1 MDKNDLQNLFK
12 KRMVELLDKHTLD
25 SYRVRTNNLM
35 TILKELSYVLDSWV
49 NGNVKRLETVELCIS
64 ECIDLLKDD
73 TLENREL
80 FISALEDYLS
90 KSRNKKDE
98 PLIEDTIKMKFWT
111 DELFEKNQD
120 RYLVNLLEN
129 MEGVLFDDKEYDE
142 ESFIP
147 ALKSLDKLISAFAC
161 ELLRIGYSKVYLYW
175 YFKALLKNR
184 QGKTFQNS
192 FNGMKEKFSNREKI
206 HFTVVISLEFGSKKA
221 AINANHIE
229 ELKNEIPNNL
239 RDVANLQ
246 NEIKNPMGNFKFFCE
261 EIEDLDAHSASV
273 KVNDNLQKILDFQQE
288 HIINLKPHYGAVV
301 IQEKGGHYII
311 TKESFNILDTG
322 AEFMKEEIATLQQ
335 KLRTLNDSEYVDKDV
350 KDRLSASLRHLRIG
364 DSQADIDQQFI
375 NYWIALEFIFA
386 SSSRNDNTYK
396 RIKENLVRIMTT
408 CYIKRNILYIK
419 NWCEKKN
426 LLNNEEDILEKI
438 KNDDFLNSVN
448 DKLLWY
454 RLKNLKSHVREESS
468 IKEYIKAHS
477 INLLRHLSRIY
488 RLRNELVHEAAIKQD
503 IVNVTSNLRFYLVFV
518 INQMVGYFSDNDQ
531 YIKRK
536 SMLSFFWTYEKYEA
550 SIAKTN
556 GVDNKLKVIDNIK
569 IFKSC
574 II

>member
-1 MDKNDLQNLFK
+1 
-12 KRMVELLDKHTLD
+12 MVELLDKHTLD

>member
-1 MDKNDLQNLFK
+1 MW
-12 KRMVELLDKHTLD
+12 ETL
-25 SYRVRTNNLM
+25 
-35 TILKELSYVLDSWV
+35 
-49 NGNVKRLETVELCIS
+49 
-64 ECIDLLKDD
+64 
-73 TLENREL
+73 
-80 FISALEDYLS
+80 
-90 KSRNKKDE
+90 
-98 PLIEDTIKMKFWT
+98 
-111 DELFEKNQD
+111 
-120 RYLVNLLEN
+120 
-129 MEGVLFDDKEYDE
+129 
-142 ESFIP
+142 
-147 ALKSLDKLISAFAC
+147 
-161 ELLRIGYSKVYLYW
+161 
-175 YFKALLKNR
+175 
-184 QGKTFQNS
+184 
-192 FNGMKEKFSNREKI
+192 
-206 HFTVVISLEFGSKKA
+206 
-221 AINANHIE
+221 
-229 ELKNEIPNNL
+229 IPNNL

>member
-1 MDKNDLQNLFK
+1 MDKNDLQNFFK

-111 DELFEKNQD
+111 NELFEINQD
-120 RYLVNLLEN
+120 RYLVNLIGN
-129 MEGVLFDDKEYDE
+129 IEGVLFDDKEYDE

-161 ELLRIGYSKVYLYW
+161 ELLRIGYSKVYLYR

-184 QGKTFQNS
+184 QGNTFQDS

>member
-1 MDKNDLQNLFK
+1 MDKNDLQNFFK

-111 DELFEKNQD
+111 NELFEINQD
-120 RYLVNLLEN
+120 RYLVNLIGN
-129 MEGVLFDDKEYDE
+129 IEGVLFDDKEYDE

-161 ELLRIGYSKVYLYW
+161 ELLRIGYSKVYLYR

-184 QGKTFQNS
+184 QGNTFQDS

-419 NWCEKKN
+419 N
-426 LLNNEEDILEKI
+426 
-438 KNDDFLNSVN
+438 
-448 DKLLWY
+448 
-454 RLKNLKSHVREESS
+454 
-468 IKEYIKAHS
+468 
-477 INLLRHLSRIY
+477 
-488 RLRNELVHEAAIKQD
+488 
-503 IVNVTSNLRFYLVFV
+503 
-518 INQMVGYFSDNDQ
+518 
-531 YIKRK
+531 
-536 SMLSFFWTYEKYEA
+536 
-550 SIAKTN
+550 
-556 GVDNKLKVIDNIK
+556 
-569 IFKSC
+569 
-574 II
+574 

>member
-1 MDKNDLQNLFK
+1 MDKNDLQNFFK

-111 DELFEKNQD
+111 DELFEINQD
-120 RYLVNLLEN
+120 RYLVYLIGNI
-129 MEGVLFDDKEYDE
+129 EGVLFDDKEYDE

-161 ELLRIGYSKVYLYW
+161 ELLRIGYSKVYLYR

-184 QGKTFQNS
+184 QGNTFQDS

-239 RDVANLQ
+239 RDIANLQ

-556 GVDNKLKVIDNIK
+556 GVDNKLKVIDNVK

>member
-1 MDKNDLQNLFK
+1 M
-12 KRMVELLDKHTLD
+12 
-25 SYRVRTNNLM
+25 
-35 TILKELSYVLDSWV
+35 
-49 NGNVKRLETVELCIS
+49 
-64 ECIDLLKDD
+64 
-73 TLENREL
+73 
-80 FISALEDYLS
+80 
-90 KSRNKKDE
+90 
-98 PLIEDTIKMKFWT
+98 
-111 DELFEKNQD
+111 
-120 RYLVNLLEN
+120 
-129 MEGVLFDDKEYDE
+129 
-142 ESFIP
+142 
-147 ALKSLDKLISAFAC
+147 
-161 ELLRIGYSKVYLYW
+161 
-175 YFKALLKNR
+175 
-184 QGKTFQNS
+184 
-192 FNGMKEKFSNREKI
+192 
-206 HFTVVISLEFGSKKA
+206 
-221 AINANHIE
+221 
-229 ELKNEIPNNL
+229 
-239 RDVANLQ
+239 
-246 NEIKNPMGNFKFFCE
+246 
-261 EIEDLDAHSASV
+261 
-273 KVNDNLQKILDFQQE
+273 
-288 HIINLKPHYGAVV
+288 
-301 IQEKGGHYII
+301 
-311 TKESFNILDTG
+311 
-322 AEFMKEEIATLQQ
+322 
-335 KLRTLNDSEYVDKDV
+335 
-350 KDRLSASLRHLRIG
+350 SASLRHLRIG